1 MDWQFIRKG
10 TEYWVRQ
17 EPGGY
22 VVYCAPAWSG
32 CAPQFWSEYTHDNL
46 PAWISEP
53 GYRPDMQGLPRRLLA
68 LRQRGQTA

>member
-46 PAWISEP
+46 PAWISE
-53 GYRPDMQGLPRRLLA
+53 GKNR
-68 LRQRGQTA
+68 